1 MDIVVSLTIIY
12 CIYLHYRIA
21 QLQQTNTSFMLDIID
36 DYCELEGKIKQL
48 KKKVRKRKTEK
59 CCNEK
64 PRRKP
69 AKIRSRVPK
78 TKISK
83 D

>member
-1 MDIVVSLTIIY
+1 MGILLLLIIIY
-12 CIYLHYRIA
+12 CIYIHYKLSKVQDA
-21 QLQQTNTSFMLDIID
+21 DTSIVLELID
-36 DYCELEGKIKQL
+36 DYADLHAELKAI
-48 KKKVRKRKTEK
+48 KKKVKKLKEKK

-69 AKIRSRVPK
+69 AKIRSRLPK
-78 TKISK
+78 TTISK

>member
-1 MDIVVSLTIIY
+1 MIIFLLVIVCY
-12 CIYLHYRIA
+12 CIYLHYRIT
-21 QLQQTNTSFMLDIID
+21 QLQQTNTSVIFDLID
-36 DYCELEGKIKQL
+36 DCCDLQAELKAI
-48 KKKVRKRKTEK
+48 KKKVKKLRDKK

>member
-1 MDIVVSLTIIY
+1 MFEL
-12 CIYLHYRIA
+12 
-21 QLQQTNTSFMLDIID
+21 ID
-36 DYCELEGKIKQL
+36 DYSNLHAEIGAV
-48 KKKVRKRKTEK
+48 KKKVKKLKDKK

-69 AKIRSRVPK
+69 AKIRSRIPK
-78 TKISK
+78 TAIPK